1 MKTGRSKKVTKALRD
16 TRVMFASRK
25 GGSVT
30 VVFRRGAGADADRKR
45 SAGRRLAAKL
55 HRNSKGR
62 FIKR

>member
-1 MKTGRSKKVTKALRD
+1 MAKASKTLRKMFRK
-16 TRVMFASRK
+16 TRVL
-25 GGSVT
+25 
-30 VVFRRGAGADADRKR
+30 VVVRFRRGAGADADRKR